1 MQSATIMKA
10 MSLYMFLQYFRKP
23 PLVPKTHGPFGMDVL
38 QSTLGKL
45 GLRCW
50 AGCGC
55 CVLDGRALRA
65 ECWVLGA
72 VCLVLCPGHGV
83 TVVLL

>member
-1 MQSATIMKA
+1 M
-10 MSLYMFLQYFRKP
+10 
-23 PLVPKTHGPFGMDVL
+23 GPFGMDVL

-65 ECWVLGA
+65 ECWVLLYVITA
-72 VCLVLCPGHGV
+72 LVANSKQVKEPLQDKSV
-83 TVVLL
+83 ISDR